1 MELVEKVKKEEVDKV
16 VEEERQRKNAKNR
29 DGDRNPVDLDILET
43 SIIGTGEETIRNILG
58 LQPWEPFQPIEVLD
72 LRRFPYNSKT
82 SRIV

>member
-1 MELVEKVKKEEVDKV
+1 VERVAMELVEKVKKEEVDKV

-58 LQPWEPFQPIEVLD
+58 L
-72 LRRFPYNSKT
+72 
-82 SRIV
+82 